1 MGKKWFLVGGAV
13 IVVVVAVALYA
24 GLVMYPEA
32 EFETALHAAQQF
44 LPAGTSL
51 DYKSA
56 DYSVFSDRGTLT
68 AVTLRSKSA
77 PGLEMTSDTVVL
89 DRPSLTLGSD
99 WQRAEANPAA
109 LKPDTAIPVA
119 AAVHFT
125 NVTIR
130 TRQLSEKIA
139 SARIDGPRLYPWAL
153 LHPGVPTWT
162 EALATLTAEPHPKS
176 LAAILPLFR
185 FESAIVLGLGYT
197 RVDASD
203 ITATAQIPPEKGMPA
218 RTVTYRVAS
227 STGESNEPGVFGA
240 GSAEHIVLELG
251 PPAGTL
257 TIDRIALGGVHLRQ
271 PLTRL
276 LTATTLTPAMLNGL
290 AIGRFEMAGMAVKP
304 PSRPLVAL
312 GTFTLSR
319 IAVSHG
325 LPISA
330 ALAWDGLRLTRAG
343 MPDQRARLAF
353 DQLGLDAMTISFD
366 VAYDWELQA
375 DRLSLQD
382 LRLKI
387 AELGSLDLS
396 ASLVG
401 VAPGAAA
408 LDRARLAHAVLRYND
423 ASLVERAFKAAAET
437 MHADPHAFR
446 QQMIAMVQSRADEF
460 KDSPAI
466 TEAVKQL
473 VAFLEAPHS
482 LTIALSPQSPVA
494 LATLRNATT
503 TPPPDLASLL
513 GLHVTA
519 NQ

>member
-1 MGKKWFLVGGAV
+1 MGKKWFLIGGAV
-13 IVVVVAVALYA
+13 IIVVVAVALYA

-32 EFETALHAAQQF
+32 EFETALHEAQQF

-56 DYSVFSDRGTLT
+56 DYSIFSDRGTLT
-68 AVTLRSKSA
+68 AVTFRSKSA

-99 WQRAEANPAA
+99 WQRAEANPTA
-109 LKPDTAIPVA
+109 LKPDTAIPVS
-119 AAVHFT
+119 AAVQFT

-162 EALATLTAEPHPKS
+162 EALATLTAEPRPKS
-176 LAAILPLFR
+176 LTAILPLLR
-185 FESAIVLGLGYT
+185 FESAIVLGVGY
-197 RVDASD
+197 RSADAND
-203 ITATAQIPPEKGMPA
+203 ITATAQVPPTKGMPA
-218 RTVTYRVAS
+218 RTVTYSVAR
-227 STGESNEPGVFGA
+227 STGESNERGIFGA
-240 GSAEHIVLELG
+240 GSAGHIVLELG
-251 PPAGTL
+251 PPVGTL
-257 TIDRIALGGVHLRQ
+257 TIDRVAVSGVNVRQ

-276 LTATTLTPAMLNGL
+276 LTATALTPASLNGL
-290 AIGRFEMAGMAVKP
+290 AIGRFELAGMATKS
-304 PSRPLVAL
+304 PSRPPVTL

-319 IAVSHG
+319 IAVSGG
-325 LPISA
+325 LPVSA
-330 ALAWDGLRLTRAG
+330 ALAWDGLRLTRAEV
-343 MPDQRARLAF
+343 PNQRAHLAF
-353 DQLGLDAMTISFD
+353 DQLGLDAMTVSFD
-366 VAYDWELQA
+366 LAYDWELQA

-401 VAPGAAA
+401 VAPGPAA
-408 LDRARLAHAVLRYND
+408 LDQARLAHAVLRYQD

-446 QQMIAMVQSRADEF
+446 QQMITMVQNRAEEF
-460 KDSPAI
+460 ADSPAI
-466 TEAVKQL
+466 TQAAKQL

-482 LTIALSPQSPVA
+482 LTIALSPRSPVA
-494 LATLRNATT
+494 LATLRNTT
-503 TPPPDLASLL
+503 AMPPPDLASLL